1 MKVEL
6 FSSTNSVLSYFAFIS
21 AMFFFFC
28 LFFQQSNQ
36 RPTPLSAGMS
46 MSPGQAV
53 HLGAAAIGNILHSP
67 SMDSIL
73 EQCEVWH
80 TQTRWMPGLFDRGV
94 GRCMASNLTVKGPS
108 CARAAAMAQE
118 HWRSRERKAV
128 HFRSSQAL
136 PSMRCDFF
144 LPFAQLLLFGNKQEC
159 QPVLHSPFI
168 AHNAVPLSV
177 TSAAGSSWRNGRNTT
192 VWNRLGWFEEQQAKI
207 IDEAG
212 DFSNSLVWR
221 FCYTQH
227 VWILDFYVVGLFC
240 GCTDGARYWQ

>member
-1 MKVEL
+1 M
-6 FSSTNSVLSYFAFIS
+6 LSYRQCLFC
-21 AMFFFFC
+21 FFF
-28 LFFQQSNQ
+28 QRSNR
-36 RPTPLSAGMS
+36 RPTPLSAGML

-53 HLGAAAIGNILHSP
+53 RSGAAAIRNILHSP

-94 GRCMASNLTVKGPS
+94 GSRMASNLTVKGPS

-118 HWRSRERKAV
+118 QWRGRERKAV

-144 LPFAQLLLFGNKQEC
+144 LSFAQLWLSGNKQEC
-159 QPVLHSPFI
+159 SPVLHSLMF

-177 TSAAGSSWRNGRNTT
+177 TPAAGSSSSRQRRKPARSNGRNTT
-192 VWNRLGWFEEQQAKI
+192 VWNTLGWFEEQQPKI
-207 IDEAG
+207 RNNAC
-212 DFSNSLVWR
+212 DFNNSLMWR
-221 FCYTQH
+221 CRYTH
-227 VWILDFYVVGLFC
+227 LVWIPDFYLVSLFGC
-240 GCTDGARYWQ
+240 CTDRARYTR